1 MKTPETIIQQILDE
15 TQSIILGKE
24 QQIKLSL
31 CAYLAG
37 VHVLIEDIPGV
48 GKTTLAKTL
57 ARVLGLEYSRIQF
70 TSDLL
75 PSDIIG
81 INVFNPKEGNFSF
94 KKGAVFSQFL
104 LADEI
109 NRASSKTQ
117 SALLEAMEERQV
129 SVDGVAYPLP
139 RPFFVIATKNPNEEI
154 GTYELPSS
162 QLDRF
167 ALSFALGYPD
177 AEAERKMLMASHRPP
192 IETLLSLEPGERQ
205 MLQERYDRV
214 HVSAPI
220 IDMVQEILKFTRES
234 SLYRTGLS
242 PRAALTLLAVSK
254 GWAMVSLREYVIP
267 SDVLA
272 ILPFIISHR
281 LRPLGESK
289 TALEMADDIV
299 HNLTID
305 T

>member
-1 MKTPETIIQQILDE
+1 MKTPETVIQQILDE

-81 INVFNPKEGNFSF
+81 INIFNPKEGNFSF

-177 AEAERKMLMASHRPP
+177 TEAERKMLMASHRPP
-192 IETLLSLEPGERQ
+192 IEALLSLEPGERQ
-205 MLQERYDRV
+205 MLQERYDSV

-272 ILPFIISHR
+272 VLPFIISHR

-289 TALEMADDIV
+289 TAQEMADDIV
-299 HNLTID
+299 RNLTLD